1 MNNSIAIFSNS
12 IAGNGQAQF
21 KENIITQTLQQ
32 ANISYTIA
40 PNTSKVASIAWLKS
54 NEAKVKTFIV
64 IGGDGTFNLVIN
76 NIEDISSKR
85 FLFIA
90 SGTAN
95 ILANEYDLNPKDI
108 LARLAAKSN
117 AIHPAI
123 IKTNNKQTYSLMF
136 TSVGFDADI
145 IATTQRSRNKIS
157 SKLKFILPI
166 LKRLINNKRPQY
178 LVRIND
184 KPVGEFEWIIFIQTR
199 TYASKFFKVYGK
211 KQAKKW
217 RLILVKKASLR
228 KIFIITMAALTKGI
242 TESKNVETVEANRI
256 SIYPKHKGSSLQI
269 DGDYAPEIP
278 CEIITS
284 KKTLNLI
291 NKNLD

>member
-157 SKLKFILPI
+157 SKSIGNLFKGRLAIHNRTFPI
-166 LKRLINNKRPQY
+166 N
-178 LVRIND
+178 
-184 KPVGEFEWIIFIQTR
+184 
-199 TYASKFFKVYGK
+199 
-211 KQAKKW
+211 
-217 RLILVKKASLR
+217 
-228 KIFIITMAALTKGI
+228 KGI
-242 TESKNVETVEANRI
+242 FFLQDTN
-256 SIYPKHKGSSLQI
+256 IYFRNNFFSTKRMPV
-269 DGDYAPEIP
+269 
-278 CEIITS
+278 
-284 KKTLNLI
+284 
-291 NKNLD
+291 